1 MKTIIVNS
9 QDLGDVATIDTY
21 QTFTGDQVDEN
32 LVDFYNEDKGT
43 DYTPDDFEWDY
54 DMAGV
59 VKELAELRAKTL
71 EQDSD
76 AIQSVKV
83 VRTYSPKEYNFQTDS
98 ADFEITYNEQT
109 VDDYIK
115 EHATEYDNWYHE
127 SGWYGVTEWRDDDD
141 ERKEENRETAR
152 LYYYLNKTLD
162 HDDAYYALAEHEY
175 DIYYEHITMKLN
187 KEK

>member
-54 DMAGV
+54 DMTGI
-59 VKELAELRAKTL
+59 VKDLAKLRAKAL

-76 AIQSVKV
+76 VIQSVKV
-83 VRTYSPKEYNFQTDS
+83 VGTYSPKEYNYQTDS
-98 ADFEITYNEQT
+98 ADFEITYDEQT
-109 VDDYIK
+109 VYDYIEK
-115 EHATEYDNWYHE
+115 HATEYAEWYKD
-127 SGWYGVTEWRDDDD
+127 SGWYSATEWRDDD
-141 ERKEENRETAR
+141 EHKEQNRETAR
-152 LYYYLNKTLD
+152 LAYYLNKTMD
-162 HDDAYYALAEHEY
+162 HDTAYYALAEYEY